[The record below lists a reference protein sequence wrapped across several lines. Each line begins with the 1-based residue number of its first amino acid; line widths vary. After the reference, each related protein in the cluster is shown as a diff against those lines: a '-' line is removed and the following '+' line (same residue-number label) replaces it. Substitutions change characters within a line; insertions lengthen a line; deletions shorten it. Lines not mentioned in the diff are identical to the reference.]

1 MASVT
6 SLTASVHQRLATALS
21 ATLPTA
27 DADPLLRRSDRADYQ
42 ANGILALAK
51 KAKANPR
58 ELATQVVAR
67 VESGELIGEIEVSGP
82 GFLNITLTDRA
93 ITQNLA
99 ARYADDTGRLGVPTA
114 ERPGTTVID
123 YAQPNVAKEM
133 HVGHLRSAVIGD
145 AVVQILEFTGEN
157 VVRRHHIGDWG
168 TQFGMLIQYLDEHP
182 HELDHKDARV
192 SGEEAMSNLDRLYK
206 AARKLFDSDEE
217 FKTRARRRV
226 VDLQAGDPHTLA
238 TWQKFVD
245 ESKIYFFSV
254 FEKLDMEVR
263 DADIVGESGYND
275 MLDETC
281 RLLEES
287 GVAVRSEGALC
298 VFFDDVK
305 GPDGNPVPL
314 IVKKSDGGYGYA
326 ATDLSAIRDRV
337 FHLKANS
344 LLYVVDARQS
354 LHFKM
359 VFETARRAGWLND
372 DDVKAFQLAFGTV
385 LGKDGKPFKTR
396 EGETIR
402 LVDLL
407 DEAIDRATA
416 VVREKAEKVGLT
428 EEEIVENGR
437 YVGIGAVKYA
447 DLSTSAVR
455 DYKFDLDQ
463 MVSLNGDTS
472 VYLQYAYARI
482 QSILRKAGEAGPAAH
497 PELELAPAER
507 ALGLHL
513 DQFGEAV
520 AEVAESY
527 EPHKLAAYLFRLATL
542 LTSFYDQCPV
552 LKAES
557 PAQVE
562 NRLFLVD
569 LTARTLHRG
578 MALLATRTPSPH
590 APPPGYRPPAAGRVA
605 LRHPRPGRCRC
616 LPLQSLA
623 WRPFPIRCPSWR
635 PTRAGV
641 CSGLNSRFRRGG

>member
-6 SLTASVHQRLATALS
+6 SLSDSVQQHLASALS
-21 ATLPTA
+21 ATLPEA
-27 DADPLLRRSDRADYQ
+27 AGADPLLRRSDRADFQ

-58 ELATQVVAR
+58 ELATQVVSQ
-67 VESGELIGEIEVSGP
+67 VVTGDELIKDVEVSGP
-82 GFLNITLTDRA
+82 GFLNITIADRA
-93 ITQNLA
+93 ITGNLA
-99 ARYADDTGRLGVPTA
+99 ARYADETGRLGVPTA
-114 ERPGTTVID
+114 AQPGTTVID

-145 AVVQILEFTGEN
+145 SVVQLLEFTGEN

-182 HELDHKDARV
+182 HELDHKEAQV
-192 SGEEAMSNLDRLYK
+192 TGEEAMSNLDRLYK

-226 VDLQAGDPHTLA
+226 VDLQAGDPQTLA
-238 TWQKFVD
+238 MWQKFVD

-254 FEKLDMEVR
+254 FEKLDMEIQ

-275 MLDETC
+275 MLAETC

-298 VFFDDVK
+298 VFFDDIK

-314 IVKKSDGGYGYA
+314 IVQKSDGGYGYA

-337 FHLKANS
+337 FHLKANT
-344 LLYVVDARQS
+344 LLYVVDARQA

-359 VFETARRAGWLND
+359 VFETARRAGWLNE
-372 DDVKAFQLAFGTV
+372 DVTAFQLAFGTV

-396 EGETIR
+396 EGETVR

-407 DEAIDRATA
+407 DEAIDRASA
-416 VVREKAEKVGLT
+416 VVREKAQDLS
-428 EEEIVENGR
+428 EEEIAERGAQ
-437 YVGIGAVKYA
+437 VGIGAVKYA
-447 DLSTSAVR
+447 DLSTSANR

-482 QSILRKAGEAGPAAH
+482 RSILRKAGETRPAAH
-497 PELELAPAER
+497 PALALTEAER
-507 ALGLHL
+507 ALGLHV
-513 DQFGEAV
+513 DAFAETV
-520 AEVAESY
+520 AEAAGEY
-527 EPHKLAAYLFRLATL
+527 APHKLAAYLYQLASL
-542 LTSFYDQCPV
+542 YTSFYDKCPV
-552 LKAES
+552 LKAET

-562 NRLFLVD
+562 NRLFLCD
-569 LTARTLHRG
+569 ITARTLHQG
-578 MALLATRTPSPH
+578 MALLGIRTPEK
-590 APPPGYRPPAAGRVA
+590 
-605 LRHPRPGRCRC
+605 L
-616 LPLQSLA
+616 
-623 WRPFPIRCPSWR
+623 
-635 PTRAGV
+635 
-641 CSGLNSRFRRGG
+641 

>member
-6 SLTASVHQRLATALS
+6 SLSDNVKQHLASALS
-21 ATLPTA
+21 ATLPEA
-27 DADPLLRRSDRADYQ
+27 AGADPLLRRSDRADFQ

-58 ELATQVVAR
+58 ELATQVVSQ
-67 VESGELIGEIEVSGP
+67 VVTGDVIEDVEVSGP
-82 GFLNITLTDRA
+82 GFLNVTIADRA
-93 ITQNLA
+93 ITENLA
-99 ARYADDTGRLGVPTA
+99 ARYADETGRLGVPYA
-114 ERPGTTVID
+114 ERTGTTVID

-145 AVVQILEFTGEN
+145 AVVQLLEFTGES

-182 HELDHKDARV
+182 HELDHKASAADSAA

-206 AARKLFDSDEE
+206 AARKKFDSDEE

-226 VDLQAGDPHTLA
+226 VDLQAGEPQTLA
-238 TWQKFVD
+238 MWQKFVD

-263 DADIVGESGYND
+263 DPDIVGESGYND
-275 MLDETC
+275 MLAETC

-298 VFFDDVK
+298 VFFDDIK
-305 GPDGNPVPL
+305 GPEGNPVPL
-314 IVKKSDGGYGYA
+314 IVQKSDGGYGYA

-337 FHLKANS
+337 FNLKADT

-354 LHFKM
+354 LHFRM
-359 VFETARRAGWLND
+359 VFETARRAGWLNE
-372 DDVKAFQLAFGTV
+372 DVKAHQLAFGTV

-396 EGETIR
+396 AGETVK
-402 LVDLL
+402 LQDLL
-407 DEAIDRATA
+407 DEAVERATA

-428 EEEIVENGR
+428 EQEITENGR
-437 YVGIGAVKYA
+437 YVGVGAVKYA

-482 QSILRKAGEAGPAAH
+482 QSILRKAGEARPVAH

-513 DQFGEAV
+513 DQFAETV
-520 AEVAESY
+520 LEVAAEY
-527 EPHKLAAYLFRLATL
+527 EPHKLAAYLYQLASL
-542 LTSFYDQCPV
+542 LTAFYDKCQV
-552 LKAES
+552 LSADNAPEV
-557 PAQVE
+557 VE

-578 MALLATRTPSPH
+578 MGLLGIRTPEK
-590 APPPGYRPPAAGRVA
+590 
-605 LRHPRPGRCRC
+605 L
-616 LPLQSLA
+616 
-623 WRPFPIRCPSWR
+623 
-635 PTRAGV
+635 
-641 CSGLNSRFRRGG
+641 

>member
-6 SLTASVHQRLATALS
+6 SLSDSVQQHLASALS
-21 ATLPTA
+21 ATLPEA
-27 DADPLLRRSDRADYQ
+27 AGADPLLRRSDRADFQ

-58 ELATQVVAR
+58 ELATQVVSQI
-67 VESGELIGEIEVSGP
+67 VTGEVIEDVEVSGP
-82 GFLNITLTDRA
+82 GFLNITIADKA
-93 ITQNLA
+93 ITRNLA
-99 ARYADDTGRLGVPTA
+99 ARYADDTGRLGVPFA
-114 ERPGTTVID
+114 ENTGTTVID

-145 AVVQILEFTGEN
+145 SVVQLLEFTGEN
-157 VVRRHHIGDWG
+157 VIRRHHIGDWG

-182 HELDHKDARV
+182 HELDHKASDDLQA

-206 AARKLFDSDEE
+206 AARKKFDADEE

-226 VDLQAGDPHTLA
+226 VDLQAGDEHTLA
-238 TWQKFVD
+238 IWQKFVD

-263 DADIVGESGYND
+263 DPDIVGESGYND
-275 MLDETC
+275 MLAETC

-314 IVKKSDGGYGYA
+314 IVQKSDGGYGYA

-337 FHLKANS
+337 FNLKANS
-344 LLYVVDARQS
+344 LVYVVDARQS

-359 VFETARRAGWLND
+359 VFETARRAGWLN

-396 EGETIR
+396 EGETVR

-407 DEAIDRATA
+407 DEAIDRASA
-416 VVREKAEKVGLT
+416 VVREKAQDLS
-428 EEEIVENGR
+428 EEEIAERGAQ
-437 YVGIGAVKYA
+437 VGIGAVKYA
-447 DLSTSAVR
+447 DLSTSANR

-482 QSILRKAGEAGPAAH
+482 QSILRKAGEVRPAAR
-497 PELELAPAER
+497 PELELHAAER

-513 DQFGEAV
+513 DGFAETVNEA
-520 AEVAESY
+520 ATEYA
-527 EPHKLAAYLFRLATL
+527 PHKLAAYLYQLASL
-542 LTSFYDQCPV
+542 YTSFYDKCPV
-552 LKAES
+552 LKAET
-557 PAQVE
+557 PEQVE
-562 NRLFLVD
+562 NRLFLCDV
-569 LTARTLHRG
+569 TARTLHRG
-578 MALLATRTPSPH
+578 MALLGIRTPE
-590 APPPGYRPPAAGRVA
+590 R
-605 LRHPRPGRCRC
+605 L
-616 LPLQSLA
+616 
-623 WRPFPIRCPSWR
+623 
-635 PTRAGV
+635 
-641 CSGLNSRFRRGG
+641 

>member
-6 SLTASVHQRLATALS
+6 SLSDSVQQHLASALS
-21 ATLPTA
+21 ATLPQA
-27 DADPLLRRSDRADYQ
+27 AGADPLLRRSDRADFQ

-58 ELATQVVAR
+58 ELATKVVSEI
-67 VESGELIGEIEVSGP
+67 VTGEVIEDVEVSGP
-82 GFLNITLTDRA
+82 GFLNITVSDRA
-93 ITQNLA
+93 ITENLA
-99 ARYADDTGRLGVPTA
+99 ARYADDTGRLGVPHA
-114 ERPGTTVID
+114 EQPGTTVID

-145 AVVQILEFTGEN
+145 AVVQLLEFTGET

-182 HELDHKDARV
+182 HELDHKDAEV

-206 AARKLFDSDEE
+206 AARKFFDSDEE

-226 VDLQAGDPHTLA
+226 VDLQAGEPRTLA
-238 TWQKFVD
+238 MWQKFVD

-254 FEKLDMEVR
+254 FEKLDMEIR

-275 MLDETC
+275 MLAETC

-314 IVKKSDGGYGYA
+314 IVQKSDGGYGYA

-337 FHLKANS
+337 FNLKADS

-372 DDVKAFQLAFGTV
+372 EVKAFQLAFGTV
-385 LGKDGKPFKTR
+385 LGMDGKPFKTR
-396 EGETIR
+396 EGETVK

-407 DEAIDRATA
+407 DEAVDRATA

-428 EEEIVENGR
+428 EQEIEENGR
-437 YVGIGAVKYA
+437 HVGIGAVKYA

-482 QSILRKAGEAGPAAH
+482 QSILRKSEGATPTAH
-497 PELELAPAER
+497 PELELASAER

-513 DQFGEAV
+513 DQFGETV
-520 AEVAESY
+520 LEVAAAH
-527 EPHKLAAYLFRLATL
+527 EPHKLASYLYQLASH
-542 LTSFYDQCPV
+542 LTTFYDQCPV
-552 LKAES
+552 LKAETGE
-557 PAQVE
+557 QKE

-578 MALLATRTPSPH
+578 MALLGIRTPDK
-590 APPPGYRPPAAGRVA
+590 
-605 LRHPRPGRCRC
+605 L
-616 LPLQSLA
+616 
-623 WRPFPIRCPSWR
+623 
-635 PTRAGV
+635 
-641 CSGLNSRFRRGG
+641 

>member
-1 MASVT
+1 MASVP
-6 SLTASVHQRLATALS
+6 SLASTVQQRLADALS
-21 ATLPTA
+21 AALPEA
-27 DADPLLRRSDRADYQ
+27 GSADPLLRRSDRADFQ

-51 KAKANPR
+51 KLKGNPR
-58 ELATQVVAR
+58 ELATKVVDA
-67 VESGELIGEIEVSGP
+67 IGPNDVLKDIEVSGP
-82 GFLNITLTDRA
+82 GFLNITITDQA
-93 ITQNLA
+93 IVETLA
-99 ARYADDTGRLGVPTA
+99 ARAADERLGVPYA
-114 ERPGTTVID
+114 PDAGTTVID

-145 AVVQILEFTGEN
+145 AMVRILEFVGEK

-168 TQFGMLIQYLDEHP
+168 TQFGMLIQYLIEHP
-182 HELDHKDARV
+182 HELDHKGEGEV
-192 SGEEAMSNLDRLYK
+192 SGEEAMSNLNRLYK
-206 AARKLFDSDEE
+206 ASRALFDSDEE
-217 FKTRARRRV
+217 FKERARHRV
-226 VDLQAGDPHTLA
+226 VDLQSGDAETLA
-238 TWQKFVD
+238 LWQKFVD
-245 ESKIYFFSV
+245 ESKIYFYSV
-254 FEKLDMEVR
+254 FNKLDMEIR
-263 DADIVGESGYND
+263 DADVVGESGYND

-281 RLLEES
+281 RILEET

-314 IVKKSDGGYGYA
+314 IVKKSNGGYGYA

-337 FHLKANS
+337 QNLGADS

-372 DDVKAFQLAFGTV
+372 KVKAVQLAFGTV

-396 EGETIR
+396 EGETVR

-416 VVREKAEKVGLT
+416 VVAEKKEKAGLSDQ
-428 EEEIVENGR
+428 EVVENGR

-482 QSILRKAGEAGPAAH
+482 QSIKRKAGDRTPAAH

-507 ALGLHL
+507 ALSLHL
-513 DQFGEAV
+513 DQFGEML
-520 AEVAESY
+520 AEVADSY
-527 EPHKLAAYLFRLATL
+527 EPHKLAAYLYQLASI
-542 LTSFYDQCPV
+542 LTTFYDQCPV
-552 LKAES
+552 VKPEPPQA
-557 PAQVE
+557 VGE

-569 LTARTLHRG
+569 LTARTLHQG
-578 MALLATRTPSPH
+578 MALLGIRTPE
-590 APPPGYRPPAAGRVA
+590 R
-605 LRHPRPGRCRC
+605 L
-616 LPLQSLA
+616 
-623 WRPFPIRCPSWR
+623 
-635 PTRAGV
+635 
-641 CSGLNSRFRRGG
+641 

>member
-21 ATLPTA
+21 AAMPEAA

-58 ELATQVVAR
+58 DLATQVVAQ
-67 VESGELIGEIEVSGP
+67 VESGDVIKDIEVSGP
-82 GFLNITLTDRA
+82 GFLNITITDNA
-93 ITQNLA
+93 ITETLA
-99 ARYADDTGRLGVPTA
+99 ERYADTDGRLGVPYA
-114 ERPGTTVID
+114 DNPGTTVID

-145 AVVQILEFTGEN
+145 AVVQLLEFTGEN
-157 VVRRHHIGDWG
+157 VIRRHHIGDWG

-182 HELDHKDARV
+182 HELDHKDAEV
-192 SGEEAMSNLDRLYK
+192 TGEEAMSNLNRLYK
-206 AARKLFDSDEE
+206 AARKHFDSDEE

-226 VDLQAGDPHTLA
+226 VDLQAGEPHTLA

-245 ESKIYFFSV
+245 ESKIYFYSV
-254 FEKLDMEVR
+254 FEKLDMEIR
-263 DADIVGESGYND
+263 DPDIVGESGYND

-298 VFFDDVK
+298 VFFDDIK

-314 IVKKSDGGYGYA
+314 IVRKSDGGYGYA

-337 FHLKANS
+337 FNLKANS
-344 LLYVVDARQS
+344 LLYVVDVRQS

-359 VFETARRAGWLND
+359 VFETARRAGWLGD
-372 DDVKAFQLAFGTV
+372 HVKAHQLAFGTV

-396 EGETIR
+396 EGETVR
-402 LVDLL
+402 LEDLL
-407 DEAIDRATA
+407 DEAVDRATA
-416 VVREKAEKVGLT
+416 VVREKAEKVGLADQ
-428 EEEIVENGR
+428 EIEENGR

-482 QSILRKAGEAGPAAH
+482 QSILRKAGEARPAAH
-497 PELELAPAER
+497 PELALAPAER

-513 DQFGEAV
+513 DQFGETVLDV
-520 AEVAESY
+520 ASAY
-527 EPHKLAAYLFRLATL
+527 EPHKLAAYLYQLASH
-542 LTSFYDQCPV
+542 LTTFYDQCPV
-552 LKAES
+552 LKAET
-557 PAQVE
+557 PEQVE

-569 LTARTLHRG
+569 LTARTLHQG
-578 MALLATRTPSPH
+578 MALLGIRTPE
-590 APPPGYRPPAAGRVA
+590 R
-605 LRHPRPGRCRC
+605 L
-616 LPLQSLA
+616 
-623 WRPFPIRCPSWR
+623 
-635 PTRAGV
+635 
-641 CSGLNSRFRRGG
+641 

>member
-6 SLTASVHQRLATALS
+6 SLTASVHQRLADALS
-21 ATLPTA
+21 AALPEA
-27 DADPLLRRSDRADYQ
+27 GSADPLLRRSDRADFQ

-67 VESGELIGEIEVSGP
+67 VESGAVIKDIEVSGP
-82 GFLNITLTDRA
+82 GFLNVTVTDAA
-93 ITQNLA
+93 ITGNLA
-99 ARYADDTGRLGVPTA
+99 ARAADTEGRLGVPRA
-114 ERPGTTVID
+114 EHPGTTVID

-145 AVVQILEFTGEN
+145 AVVQLLEFAGES

-168 TQFGMLIQYLDEHP
+168 TQFGMLIQYLIEHP
-182 HELDHKDARV
+182 HELDHKGGEV
-192 SGEEAMSNLDRLYK
+192 SGEEAMSNLNRLYK
-206 AARKLFDSDEE
+206 ASRALFDSDEE

-226 VDLQAGDPHTLA
+226 VDLQAGDAETLA
-238 TWQKFVD
+238 LWQKFVD
-245 ESKIYFFSV
+245 ESKIYFYSV
-254 FEKLDMEVR
+254 FEKLDMEIR
-263 DADIVGESGYND
+263 DPDVVGESGYND

-314 IVKKSDGGYGYA
+314 IVRKSDGGYGYA

-337 FHLKANS
+337 FRLKAS
-344 LLYVVDARQS
+344 TLLYVVDARQA
-354 LHFKM
+354 LHFRM

-372 DDVKAFQLAFGTV
+372 GVDAVQLAFGTV

-396 EGETIR
+396 EGETVR

-407 DEAIDRATA
+407 DEAIERATA
-416 VVREKAEKVGLT
+416 VVREKDTQGQLS
-428 EEEIVENGR
+428 EEEIAERGTQ
-437 YVGIGAVKYA
+437 VGIGAVKYA
-447 DLSTSAVR
+447 DLSTSANR

-482 QSILRKAGEAGPAAH
+482 QSILRKAGDISPAAH

-507 ALGLHL
+507 ELGLHA
-513 DQFGEAV
+513 DRFAETV
-520 AEVAESY
+520 AEAAAEY
-527 EPHKLAAYLFRLATL
+527 APHKLAAYLYQLASLYT
-542 LTSFYDQCPV
+542 TFYDKCPV
-552 LKAES
+552 LKADS
-557 PAQVE
+557 PARIE
-562 NRLFLVD
+562 NRLFYCAV
-569 LTARTLHRG
+569 TARTLHQG
-578 MALLATRTPSPH
+578 MALLGIRTPE
-590 APPPGYRPPAAGRVA
+590 R
-605 LRHPRPGRCRC
+605 L
-616 LPLQSLA
+616 
-623 WRPFPIRCPSWR
+623 
-635 PTRAGV
+635 
-641 CSGLNSRFRRGG
+641 